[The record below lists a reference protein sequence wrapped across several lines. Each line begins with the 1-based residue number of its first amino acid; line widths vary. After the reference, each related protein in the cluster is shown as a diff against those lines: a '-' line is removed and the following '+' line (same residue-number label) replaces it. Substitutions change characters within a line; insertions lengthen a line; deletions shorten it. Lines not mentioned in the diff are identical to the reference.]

1 MSHSDSIRRVVE
13 IMHRLNE
20 GQAVS
25 VERMARLYDVHVR
38 TIRRDFELIKDIFGA
53 FVTKEGDAYRA
64 YDKLLLERV
73 LSSTELMQLSN
84 VVSLLSLTE
93 QHQAI
98 TDTTQALI
106 KRSNEV
112 YAFKSKPF
120 EQLPNLDVL
129 KKLEHTI
136 TYRQTIQIQYQTRRG
151 PIEYTVQPYKIVFLN
166 ENFYLV
172 GVYQD
177 RSGEGF
183 KFFRV
188 ALIRSVSVVG
198 KTFLHDQTVDTFI
211 EKLQTPW
218 ALFDL
223 PEQTIRLRVDKRV
236 KKYFIA
242 KQYLPS
248 QQIVSEYPNG
258 DIQITYQVTRFQEI
272 EELIIKWLPGV
283 RVLEPQSLKTYLKK
297 VLLHKMRDLGSIN
310 NEATNKPQRKDK
322 I

>member
-1 MSHSDSIRRVVE
+1 M
-13 IMHRLNE
+13 
-20 GQAVS
+20 
-25 VERMARLYDVHVR
+25 
-38 TIRRDFELIKDIFGA
+38 
-53 FVTKEGDAYRA
+53 
-64 YDKLLLERV
+64 
-73 LSSTELMQLSN
+73 
-84 VVSLLSLTE
+84 
-93 QHQAI
+93 
-98 TDTTQALI
+98 
-106 KRSNEV
+106 
-112 YAFKSKPF
+112 
-120 EQLPNLDVL
+120 
-129 KKLEHTI
+129 
-136 TYRQTIQIQYQTRRG
+136 
-151 PIEYTVQPYKIVFLN
+151 FLN

-188 ALIRSVSVVG
+188 ALIRSVASSG
-198 KTFLHDQTVDTFI
+198 KTFLHDRAIDTFI

-242 KQYLPS
+242 KQYLTS

-283 RVLEPQSLKTYLKK
+283 RVLEPQSLKTYLRK

-310 NEATNKPQRKDK
+310 NETTNKPQRKDE